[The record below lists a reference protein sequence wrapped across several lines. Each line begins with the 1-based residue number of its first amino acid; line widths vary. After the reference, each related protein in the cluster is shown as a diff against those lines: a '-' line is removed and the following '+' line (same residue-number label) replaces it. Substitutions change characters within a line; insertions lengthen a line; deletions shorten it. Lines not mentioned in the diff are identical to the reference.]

1 MKQSLIL
8 LFAAFAFINYST
20 AQTPETYKITQLITG
35 GGHNFQVI
43 GTDSHAFV
51 DSLFTQFSGTKRKG
65 YVWKFRKVE
74 IPGISEPVTLQVHQG
89 IKGYYEKEKCDTNS
103 CGGGSYFHT
112 FTSEKYKKSLLSRKT
127 DLEHPAIII
136 YIKRGRQYGLKTKE
150 EAEIAKAY
158 LRSIFEG

>member
-8 LFAAFAFINYST
+8 LFALFSAANYSA
-20 AQTPETYKITQLITG
+20 AQDSDPIQFPQLITG

-112 FTSEKYKKSLLSRKT
+112 FTSEKYKKSLLRRKT
-127 DLEHPAIII
+127 ELEHPAIII

-150 EAEIAKAY
+150 EAEIARAY